1 MAKHISTDAVAAIAF
16 ATLRYTANL
25 TALSLRI
32 AKTRGRALVDVERA
46 LGRMRPITLGAPPQK
61 TDAREPAHPTF
72 ERVRAL
78 VVSGGARRIGAPR
91 Y

>member
-1 MAKHISTDAVAAIAF
+1 MASTDAVAAIAF
-16 ATLRYTANL
+16 ATMRYTANL
-25 TALSLRI
+25 TALRI
-32 AKTRGRALVDVERA
+32 AKTRGRAPILVDVERA

-61 TDAREPAHPTF
+61 TGAREPAHPTF

-78 VVSGGARRIGAPR
+78 GVSGGARRIGASR